1 MRSKL
6 SRLGQLCTL
15 YDVNRCDMRI
25 VLKKAMGELSEEV
38 FTGSYKSL
46 I

>member
-1 MRSKL
+1 
-6 SRLGQLCTL
+6 
-15 YDVNRCDMRI
+15 MRI

-46 I
+46 IWALCNLVCLDDYV